1 MTDMLH
7 HPLVVHLA
15 KECPWRILLGTS
27 GVGGFTLFGI
37 RLRFLRNPVL
47 NSNSCLKATDYCFA
61 LLFDQLMHSLID
73 FV

>member
-7 HPLVVHLA
+7 RPRAVHLV
-15 KECPWRILLGTS
+15 EEYPWHILLVTS

-47 NSNSCLKATDYCFA
+47 NSNSCLKATEHCFA
-61 LLFDQLMHSLID
+61 SLFDQLMH
-73 FV
+73 

>member
-7 HPLVVHLA
+7 RPRAVHLV
-15 KECPWRILLGTS
+15 EEYPWHILLVTS

-37 RLRFLRNPVL
+37 RLRFLRNPVQ
-47 NSNSCLKATDYCFA
+47 NSNFYLKATIHYLA
-61 LLFDQLMHSLID
+61 SPYARQMHSLID

>member
-7 HPLVVHLA
+7 HPLAVHLA
-15 KECPWRILLGTS
+15 MECPWRILLVTS
-27 GVGGFTLFGI
+27 GVGGFILSDI
-37 RLRFLRNPVL
+37 RLRFLRNLVL
-47 NSNSCLKATDYCFA
+47 NSNSCLKATEYCFA